1 MRLTWFGLTA
11 FGLAVAMTAT
21 RPAAGDDETFLKFS
35 EAPAAVQKTLNEEL
49 RGEKVDTLSKDVED
63 GKAVY
68 WASIVV
74 RGRRYEIVVAEDGTL
89 NEMGLTVDENEVK
102 FFAIPPA
109 VQRTFR
115 AEARDAK
122 IDVVSKDMK
131 YGVTIYEAV
140 VPLGPGGREY
150 AIVVGEDGTLV
161 EKVLLIDDEEI
172 ELGDAPAAVRKTLHD
187 EAKGGEITQ
196 LVRSTGIHRP
206 VYEAEVAIKG
216 KTYLVEVTESG
227 TLISKSLAGDVE

>member
-1 MRLTWFGLTA
+1 MRWTCVGLVV
-11 FGLAVAMTAT
+11 FGLAVAMTA
-21 RPAAGDDETFLKFS
+21 AGDDEMFLKFS

-49 RGEKVDTLSKDVED
+49 RGEKVDTLSKEVED

-74 RGRRYEIVVAEDGTL
+74 RGRRYEIVVSEDGTL

-140 VPLGPGGREY
+140 
-150 AIVVGEDGTLV
+150 I
-161 EKVLLIDDEEI
+161 
-172 ELGDAPAAVRKTLHD
+172 
-187 EAKGGEITQ
+187 
-196 LVRSTGIHRP
+196 
-206 VYEAEVAIKG
+206 
-216 KTYLVEVTESG
+216 
-227 TLISKSLAGDVE
+227 